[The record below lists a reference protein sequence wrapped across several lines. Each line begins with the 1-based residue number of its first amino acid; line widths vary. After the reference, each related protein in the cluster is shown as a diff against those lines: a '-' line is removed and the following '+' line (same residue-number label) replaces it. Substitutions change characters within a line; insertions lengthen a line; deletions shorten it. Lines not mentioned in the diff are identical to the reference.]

1 MNQRFC
7 NGIIHVIKPG
17 DNLYQLSR
25 RYRVPLALI
34 LRANPYVDVYNL
46 RPGQEIC
53 IPMSRPPRPMP
64 GPMPG
69 PTPGATPGP
78 MPGPMPAPAPAPGP
92 EPRDDRMERSY
103 DEDDRQDDRDDFE
116 PENREYSMEME
127 ENREERELYRADGT
141 KSLGRLLEETGLSL
155 TEFFERN
162 NPDQLIIASDVMLD
176 VPKKV

>member
-7 NGIIHVIKPG
+7 NGMIHVIKPG

-53 IPMSRPPRPMP
+53 IPMSRPSRPIR
-64 GPMPG
+64 
-69 PTPGATPGP
+69 
-78 MPGPMPAPAPAPGP
+78 GP
-92 EPRDDRMERSY
+92 EPRDNQMESRY
-103 DEDDRQDDRDDFE
+103 EDGDHDRDDYE
-116 PENREYSMEME
+116 PNDRENSVEME
-127 ENREERELYRADGT
+127 ECAGESCAYRSDGT
-141 KSLGRLLEETGLSL
+141 KSLGKILEETGLSMA
-155 TEFFERN
+155 EFFERN
-162 NPDQLIIASDVMLD
+162 NPDQVIIASDVLLD